1 MKKAIKWTARIV
13 FPLLSILMIIFIF
26 WQSSMDADASA
37 AESGF
42 LMDLINRFFQ
52 SWGIDTA
59 VTEYLIRKTAHFTEF
74 FMLGTF
80 LFGTMKVWLDKD
92 ILLLIYP
99 AAAGLLVAV
108 SDEFIQMFS
117 FGRSAELNDAMLDLA
132 GALTAV
138 VLLYLLLL
146 LIRDIRKSRSDPE
159 DGSVNEAE
167 NEEDIEEEDEAEAK
181 TENGPEEEPSD
192 EAIEITEEPA
202 EKAAEISESEQA
214 DEAAEIT
221 VNITETE
228 KERETEIE

>member
-37 AESGF
+37 AESGS
-42 LMDLINRFFQ
+42 LMDFINRFLQ

-74 FMLGTF
+74 FMLGTL
-80 LFGTMKVWLDKD
+80 LFCTMKVWLDKD

-132 GALTAV
+132 GVLTAI

-146 LIRDIRKSRSDPE
+146 LIRDIRKSRRSDMDTDDE
-159 DGSVNEAE
+159 AQAESDETAEGEAEGEEGSEAE
-167 NEEDIEEEDEAEAK
+167 NE
-181 TENGPEEEPSD
+181 PEEEPSNETIETAED
-192 EAIEITEEPA
+192 PAEASENESADDADVITENDTKTE
-202 EKAAEISESEQA
+202 EK
-214 DEAAEIT
+214 
-221 VNITETE
+221 
-228 KERETEIE
+228 RETEIE